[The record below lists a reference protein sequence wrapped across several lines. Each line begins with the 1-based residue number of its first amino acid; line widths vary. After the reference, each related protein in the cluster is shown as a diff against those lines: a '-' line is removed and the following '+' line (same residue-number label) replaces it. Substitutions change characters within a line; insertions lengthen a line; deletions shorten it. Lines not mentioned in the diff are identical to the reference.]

1 MRILFTAH
9 SYPPDVSGISEVV
22 SQLSRRLALRG
33 HEVHVATQLRAGT
46 SSFEI
51 LDNVHIHRFAV
62 KGNSVFGMAGA
73 VREYVTFVTDSPW
86 DTIVMHCAQIW
97 TTDALLSHINA
108 LPAAKVFVFHG
119 ISALTDPAYQQYYGR
134 LADGLRKMNA
144 VVSLSELVE
153 DTRFCNAF
161 GLPPPTVIPNGADL
175 ECWAKERQ
183 GIRKRWQIGDRPW
196 LVTVSNHNPLKGHMH
211 FIQLARDV
219 SRAIPQLAATI
230 IGGSYPAA
238 KYNLGRFGI
247 KGGCWY
253 HCCVESG
260 VRRVVDLRQGATRS
274 DVIAAVQEA
283 DILVCTS
290 SWEASPLS
298 IIESMAAGTP
308 WVSFDAG
315 CVREN
320 AGGLVVRSLDEM
332 RSAVLSLLHDAAAR
346 RRLGSE
352 GRARAVARHDWNSVV
367 SQHEDLY
374 NRICH
379 TMVS

>member
-51 LDNVHIHRFAV
+51 LDDVYVHRFAV
-62 KGNSVFGMAGA
+62 KGNRVFGMAGA
-73 VREYVTFVTDSPW
+73 VREYVTFVTASPW

-97 TTDALLSHINA
+97 TTDALLPHISA

-119 ISALTDPAYQQYYGR
+119 ISAFTDPAYQQYFGR
-134 LADGLRKMNA
+134 LADVIRKMHA

-196 LVTVSNHNPLKGHMH
+196 LVTVSNHSPLKGHKG
-211 FIQLARDV
+211 FFQLAREV
-219 SRAIPQLAATI
+219 RREIPQLAATI
-230 IGGSYPAA
+230 IGGNYPAA
-238 KYNLGRFGI
+238 KYNLGTLGI

-253 HCCVESG
+253 RCCVQSKLQRG
-260 VRRVVDLRQGATRS
+260 VDLRQGAPRA

-290 SWEASPLS
+290 SCEASPLS
-298 IIESMAAGTP
+298 IIESMTAGTP
-308 WVSFDAG
+308 WVSFDVG

-346 RRLGSE
+346 RRLGLE